1 MGILVYGGFSI
12 SNYLQ
17 GNLGPR
23 RNDCFVRARKIL
35 KIRQT

>member
-1 MGILVYGGFSI
+1 MGILICGGLSI

-23 RNDCFVRARKIL
+23 RNDSFVRARKIL